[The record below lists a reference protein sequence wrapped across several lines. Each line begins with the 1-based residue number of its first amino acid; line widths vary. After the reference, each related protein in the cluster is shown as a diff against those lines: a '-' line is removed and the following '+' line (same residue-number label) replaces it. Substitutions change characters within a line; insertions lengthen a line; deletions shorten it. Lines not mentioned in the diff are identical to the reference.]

1 MKAYEDRFAEL
12 NSVIEGL
19 QKQVG
24 DLERKVANKSVDH
37 TPLLI
42 VNETENQPITNLLV
56 DSESKAV
63 NTLNLLLYLTEK
75 EKASRR
81 LNFILHN
88 VVESSASEWHVRKE

>member
-12 NSVIEGL
+12 NSVIKGL

-37 TPLLI
+37 TPLVV

-56 DSESKAV
+56 DLESKAV
-63 NTLNLLLYLTEK
+63 NTLKSLISKEK

-81 LNFILHN
+81 LNVILYN
-88 VVESSASEWHVRKE
+88 VVESSVSEGHVRKE